1 MYHILLFI
9 HCAACLGM
17 ILFVLLQT
25 GRGAGLSMFGGGG
38 DSLINTPSGSSFM
51 KKFTGAMAATFAFT
65 SLFLTLLSDR
75 TGMSSVTSKAP
86 PMPAPVAAEAPA
98 AAPSTP
104 SSPAASDAYK
114 SIAPAEKKAAKPASD
129 SSKTNRPEAPKTSK

>member
-1 MYHILLFI
+1 MYHFLLTVHI
-9 HCAACLGM
+9 SACFGM

-51 KKFTGAMAATFAFT
+51 KKFTAGLAATFALT
-65 SLFLTLLSDR
+65 SLLLTLLSDR
-75 TGMSSVTSKAP
+75 TGMSSVTSRTP
-86 PMPAPVAAEAPA
+86 TLPNPIPVEAPA
-98 AAPSTP
+98 AAAATP

-114 SIAPAEKKAAKPASD
+114 SIEPAKSKPGAS
-129 SSKTNRPEAPKTSK
+129 KTSK

>member
-1 MYHILLFI
+1 MYTFLLTVHII
-9 HCAACLGM
+9 ACFGM

-51 KKFTGAMAATFAFT
+51 KKFTGGLAATFAFT

-75 TGMSSVTSKAP
+75 TGMSSVTSKVP
-86 PMPAPVAAEAPA
+86 PMPAPIPAEAPA
-98 AAPSTP
+98 AAP
-104 SSPAASDAYK
+104 AASPGAGDAYK
-114 SIAPAEKKAAKPASD
+114 SIAPDETKPAKPAA
-129 SSKTNRPEAPKTSK
+129 SKPVAPKTSK

>member
-1 MYHILLFI
+1 MYTFLMTVHIV
-9 HCAACLGM
+9 ACLGM

-51 KKFTGAMAATFAFT
+51 KKFTAGLAATFAFT

-75 TGMSSVTSKAP
+75 SGMHSVTSSSAAP
-86 PMPAPVAAEAPA
+86 LPAPVSAEAPA
-98 AAPSTP
+98 A
-104 SSPAASDAYK
+104 PAASPSA
-114 SIAPAEKKAAKPASD
+114 AENPVTAADKAAKPA
-129 SSKTNRPEAPKTSK
+129 PKTSK

>member
-1 MYHILLFI
+1 MYHFLLTVHI
-9 HCAACLGM
+9 IACFGM

-51 KKFTGAMAATFAFT
+51 KKFTGALAATFAFT

-75 TGMSSVTSKAP
+75 TGMSSVTSKV
-86 PMPAPVAAEAPA
+86 PALPVPIPASAPA
-98 AAPSTP
+98 TP

-114 SIAPAEKKAAKPASD
+114 SVSQPV
-129 SSKTNRPEAPKTSK
+129 APKTSK

>member
-1 MYHILLFI
+1 MYHVLLTI
-9 HCAACLGM
+9 HIIACFGM

-51 KKFTGAMAATFAFT
+51 KKFTGALAATFAFT

-86 PMPAPVAAEAPA
+86 PMPAPIPAEAPA
-98 AAPSTP
+98 APT
-104 SSPAASDAYK
+104 SSAASDAYK
-114 SIAPAEKKAAKPASD
+114 SIAPAAKPAASKSD
-129 SSKTNRPEAPKTSK
+129 APKTSK

>member
-1 MYHILLFI
+1 MYYFLLWVHII
-9 HCAACLGM
+9 ACFGM

-51 KKFTGAMAATFAFT
+51 KKFTAGLAATFAFT

-75 TGMSSVTSKAP
+75 TGMSSVTSQAP
-86 PMPAPVAAEAPA
+86 LLPPPAAVEAPA
-98 AAPSTP
+98 APNEAKPMVLPEAAKTKT
-104 SSPAASDAYK
+104 PAA
-114 SIAPAEKKAAKPASD
+114 PVKK
-129 SSKTNRPEAPKTSK
+129 

>member
-9 HCAACLGM
+9 HCAACFGM

-51 KKFTGAMAATFAFT
+51 KKFTGAMAATFALT

-75 TGMSSVTSKAP
+75 TGMSSVTSKVP
-86 PMPAPVAAEAPA
+86 PAPAPVSAEAPA
-98 AAPSTP
+98 AATP

-114 SIAPAEKKAAKPASD
+114 SIAPDAKKAAKPAPP
-129 SSKTNRPEAPKTSK
+129 KPAAPKTSK

>member
-1 MYHILLFI
+1 MYEFLMVVHVV
-9 HCAACLGM
+9 ACLGM

-51 KKFTGAMAATFAFT
+51 KKLTAGLAATFAFT

-86 PMPAPVAAEAPA
+86 PMPAPIPVAAPA
-98 AAPSTP
+98 AAPATP

-114 SIAPAEKKAAKPASD
+114 SIDPAAKPA
-129 SSKTNRPEAPKTSK
+129 APKTSK

>member
-1 MYHILLFI
+1 MYHFLLTI
-9 HCAACLGM
+9 HIIACFGM
-17 ILFVLLQT
+17 IMFVLLQT

-75 TGMSSVTSKAP
+75 TGMSSVTSKTPPMAP
-86 PMPAPVAAEAPA
+86 PVVAPHAAEQ
-98 AAPSTP
+98 TP
-104 SSPAASDAYK
+104 SSQAASDAYK
-114 SIAPAEKKAAKPASD
+114 SIAPASKPAS
-129 SSKTNRPEAPKTSK
+129 KPAPAKPVAAKTSK

>member
-1 MYHILLFI
+1 MYEFLMFVHVV
-9 HCAACLGM
+9 ACLGM

-51 KKFTGAMAATFAFT
+51 KKFTAGLAATFAFT

-86 PMPAPVAAEAPA
+86 PMPAPIPAEAPA
-98 AAPSTP
+98 AAPSQ
-104 SSPAASDAYK
+104 AASDAYK
-114 SIAPAEKKAAKPASD
+114 SIEAATPKPA
-129 SSKTNRPEAPKTSK
+129 APKTSK

>member
-1 MYHILLFI
+1 MYHFLLTVHI
-9 HCAACLGM
+9 IACFGM

-51 KKFTGAMAATFAFT
+51 KKFTGGLAATFAFT

-75 TGMSSVTSKAP
+75 TGMSSVTAKVP
-86 PMPAPVAAEAPA
+86 PMPAPAQAEAPA
-98 AAPSTP
+98 AAPAPAGP
-104 SSPAASDAYK
+104 SSPAASAAYK
-114 SIAPAEKKAAKPASD
+114 SIESAAKKPSAKPA
-129 SSKTNRPEAPKTSK
+129 EAKPAVPKTSK